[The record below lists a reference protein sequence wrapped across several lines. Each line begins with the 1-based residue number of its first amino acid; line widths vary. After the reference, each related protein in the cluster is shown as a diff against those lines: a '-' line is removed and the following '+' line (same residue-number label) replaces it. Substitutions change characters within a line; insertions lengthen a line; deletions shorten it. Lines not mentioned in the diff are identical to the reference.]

1 LQHSLNKEDFRRN
14 QNTDHDFTV
23 WKKEAEAH
31 YQVLESITDQLR
43 EFERKK
49 EKIAELDRE
58 MAADKFE
65 MDKLK
70 QEEHDWLSIFEKDKQ
85 DKLSEIHTWAEQ
97 HGFLPISDEILQQ
110 TARDLYR
117 LYESN
122 SYENIRS
129 PFVEA
134 GNDYQLE
141 INKQIARNDSRISQV
156 EDNIRT
162 KQLELDELKTKRDP
176 EPPNQREQTRE
187 ARHQLSESGY
197 RFVPFYEAVEFQE
210 DVPDDV
216 RCNIEA
222 ALIDAGLLDALITNV
237 DVPIEHDRILE
248 ASPNMMAHT

>member
-1 LQHSLNKEDFRRN
+1 SITEMEARKRELDQTSDVLEQKRTRLQNHKVRNLETEKHNEKKSMQEIRNDHANKDKTLTTKKQQELRAKERQDELEANLDEQVHELDDMIDDMDQDAADASFLQHSLNKEDFRRN

-31 YQVLESITDQLR
+31 AQAR
-43 EFERKK
+43 ETSTSQPRVCQRKE

-58 MAADKFE
+58 MAAEKFE
-65 MDKLK
+65 MHKLK

-85 DKLSEIHTWAEQ
+85 DKLSEFHTWAEQ
-97 HGFLPISDEILQQ
+97 HGFLPISDDILQQ

-141 INKQIARNDSRISQV
+141 INKQIARNDSR
-156 EDNIRT
+156 
-162 KQLELDELKTKRDP
+162 
-176 EPPNQREQTRE
+176 
-187 ARHQLSESGY
+187 
-197 RFVPFYEAVEFQE
+197 
-210 DVPDDV
+210 
-216 RCNIEA
+216 
-222 ALIDAGLLDALITNV
+222 
-237 DVPIEHDRILE
+237 
-248 ASPNMMAHT
+248 